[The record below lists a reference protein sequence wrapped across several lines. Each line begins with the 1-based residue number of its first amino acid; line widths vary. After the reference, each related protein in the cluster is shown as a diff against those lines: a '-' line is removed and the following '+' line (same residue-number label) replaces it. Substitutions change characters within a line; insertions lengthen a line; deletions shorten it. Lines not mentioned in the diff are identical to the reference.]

1 MAKLAEYERYMKYLC
16 EALGHQDRH
25 MGFSDYSLGLM
36 LPIQSISVNSRATQ
50 CPLQPLH

>member
-25 MGFSDYSLGLM
+25 VGFSDYSRGLGR
-36 LPIQSISVNSRATQ
+36 PIVVA
-50 CPLQPLH
+50 